1 MRKFVKC
8 LLGIL
13 IVFTLLLA
21 GCGDDD
27 DGTQIF
33 QLNDCRL
40 DDASCRL
47 Q

>member
-1 MRKFVKC
+1 MQKIAWFLFVA
-8 LLGIL
+8 LT
-13 IVFTLLLA
+13 VFTLLLA

-27 DGTQIF
+27 GIEAF

-40 DDASCRL
+40 DDANCQL